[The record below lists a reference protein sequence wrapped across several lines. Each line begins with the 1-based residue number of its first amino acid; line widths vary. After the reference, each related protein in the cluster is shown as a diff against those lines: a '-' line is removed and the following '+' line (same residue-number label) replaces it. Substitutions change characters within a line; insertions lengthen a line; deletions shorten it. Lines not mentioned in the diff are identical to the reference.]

1 MIGIVKE
8 NGKRVS
14 LCRKITHN
22 GVTYWTCFNDRDYRI
37 DEIELPEVDKN
48 KFLNELHSLLEKYN
62 ASIEWCCDDSS
73 DLRGVYA
80 SHLEINLND
89 SENIH
94 FCNDSIDSNDVKKML

>member
-14 LCRKITHN
+14 LCRKITNN
-22 GVTYWTCFNDRDYRI
+22 GVTYWTCFNDRDYLI
-37 DEIELPEVDKN
+37 DEIELPEVDRN

-62 ASIEWCCDDSS
+62 ASIEWICSDYS
-73 DLRGVYA
+73 DLHGVYD

-89 SENIH
+89 TKKICFSD
-94 FCNDSIDSNDVKKML
+94 DSIDSNDVKKML